1 MRTAVNNDD
10 VEIAVHEPIVVAD
23 LNKRENAINFSSEMD
38 AARAENGD
46 MSVYE
51 NLSEQASHKFN
62 INNVAGV

>member
-1 MRTAVNNDD
+1 LRTAVNNDD
-10 VEIAVHEPIVVAD
+10 VEIAVHEPLVVAD

-46 MSVYE
+46 QSVYE

-62 INNVAGV
+62 INNVKGL

>member
-1 MRTAVNNDD
+1 LRTAVNNDD
-10 VEIAVHEPIVVAD
+10 VEIAVHEPLVVAD

-51 NLSEQASHKFN
+51 NASQ
-62 INNVAGV
+62 

>member
-1 MRTAVNNDD
+1 LRTAVNNDD

-46 MSVYE
+46 QSVYE

-62 INNVAGV
+62 INNVKGL

>member
-10 VEIAVHEPIVVAD
+10 VEIAVHEPLVVAD

-46 MSVYE
+46 QSIYE

-62 INNVAGV
+62 INNVKGL